1 MRDKVLV
8 VDDMEINRVV
18 LTEILQDEYT
28 VITAE
33 DGEQAVELMKEHQ
46 EEILV
51 LLLDLL
57 LPGMDGFEVLK
68 IMRRKHG

>member
-8 VDDMEINRVV
+8 VDDMEINREV

-33 DGEQAVELMKEHQ
+33 DGESAVKILKEQ
-46 EEILV
+46 QDEIMV

-57 LPGMDGFEVLK
+57 LPGIDGFQVLE
-68 IMRRKHG
+68 IMRAGAV